1 MNVNEMGS
9 RILQTY
15 KALEEWPDRTMSEHL
30 LELAGRIDCA
40 NASYKAMR
48 KYGFGLIHSTCC
60 ISPEDCEY
68 SDTCD
73 VPEEERA
80 TACHPQGLAF
90 RLADILMYTMAVMTE
105 LGIDVDAVVTAEY
118 QYLAHQAEVHADV
131 D

>member
-15 KALEEWPDRTMSEHL
+15 KDLEEWPKRTMPEHL
-30 LELAGRIDCA
+30 LELVNRIDFA
-40 NASYKAMR
+40 NASYKSMR

-60 ISPEDCEY
+60 ISAADCEH

-80 TACHPQGLAF
+80 TACHPQGLAV

-105 LGIDVDAVVTAEY
+105 LGIDVDAVVMAEY
-118 QYLAHQAEVHADV
+118 KYLAHLAEEVAE
-131 D
+131 

>member
-15 KALEEWPDRTMSEHL
+15 KNLEEWPKRTMPEHL
-30 LELAGRIDCA
+30 LELVSRIDCA
-40 NASYKAMR
+40 NASYKYMR

-60 ISPEDCEY
+60 ISAADCEF
-68 SDTCD
+68 SETCE
-73 VPEEERA
+73 VREEERA

-105 LGIDVDAVVTAEY
+105 LGIDVDAVVMAEY
-118 QYLAHQAEVHADV
+118 KYLAHQAEEVEE
-131 D
+131 

>member
-15 KALEEWPDRTMSEHL
+15 KNLEEWPKRTMPEHL
-30 LELAGRIDCA
+30 LELVSRIDCA
-40 NASYKAMR
+40 NASYKSMR

-60 ISPEDCEY
+60 ISAADCEF
-68 SDTCD
+68 SETCE
-73 VPEEERA
+73 VREEERA

-105 LGIDVDAVVTAEY
+105 LGIDVDAVVMAEY
-118 QYLAHQAEVHADV
+118 KYLAHQAEEVEG
-131 D
+131 